1 VKLTATHSQETRR
14 ATRVTRVTFN
24 CDGLSLEGMLTVP
37 HGLGPFAAV
46 VVCHPHPLYGGNM
59 DNNVVGE
66 TCEALDRLS
75 LISLRFNFRG
85 VGRSEGQ
92 FSQGVGQQQDIGAAI
107 SFASAIEKADSAA
120 VGVVGYSAG
129 AGFAVPVVLADGRAR
144 AFAAIS
150 PPLSM
155 FDFAALS
162 SCPKP
167 KLFVSGSRD
176 HFTPTTQLL
185 QFCQSLPEPKEC
197 VVIQGADH
205 FWWGHEAAA
214 ATRVATFLSRAL
226 DRMQ

>member
-1 VKLTATHSQETRR
+1 MR
-14 ATRVTRVTFN
+14 ATRVTFN
-24 CDGLSLEGMLTVP
+24 SDSLSLEGMLTVP
-37 HGLGPFAAV
+37 QGLGPFAAV

-75 LISLRFNFRG
+75 LVSLRFNFRG

-92 FSQGVGQQQDIGAAI
+92 FSQGVGEQQDISAAV
-107 SFASAIEKADSAA
+107 SFTSAIEKADSTA
-120 VGVVGYSAG
+120 VGLAGYSAG
-129 AGFAVPVVLADGRAR
+129 AGFAVPVVLANGRVR

-155 FDFAALS
+155 FDFAALR

-176 HFTPTTQLL
+176 DFTPAGQFL
-185 QFCQSLPEPKEC
+185 QFCQSLPGPKEC

-205 FWWGHEAAA
+205 FWCGHEAAA
-214 ATRVATFLSRAL
+214 ATRVATFLSRVL
-226 DRMQ
+226 ERTQ